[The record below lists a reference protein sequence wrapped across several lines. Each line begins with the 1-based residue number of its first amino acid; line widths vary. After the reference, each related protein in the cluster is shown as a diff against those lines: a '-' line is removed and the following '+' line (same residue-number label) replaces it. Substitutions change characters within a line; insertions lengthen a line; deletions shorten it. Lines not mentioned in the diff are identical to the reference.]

1 MMEETLKTS
10 LHKQEKDLLTVAG
23 LCLTNFK
30 SLQRSILS
38 LKFRVYQ
45 MPFPFFMN
53 ANQDSLNIS
62 YLQFRENKCVM
73 AFSFEKMQDVNFT
86 GT

>member
-1 MMEETLKTS
+1 
-10 LHKQEKDLLTVAG
+10 
-23 LCLTNFK
+23 
-30 SLQRSILS
+30 
-38 LKFRVYQ
+38 
-45 MPFPFFMN
+45 MN